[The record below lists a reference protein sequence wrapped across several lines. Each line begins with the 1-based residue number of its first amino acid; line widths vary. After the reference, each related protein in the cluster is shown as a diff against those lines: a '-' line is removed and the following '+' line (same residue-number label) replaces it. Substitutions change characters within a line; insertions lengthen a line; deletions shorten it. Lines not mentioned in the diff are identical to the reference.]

1 VAGALAGITVLDLSF
16 YAPGRWPAMVLGDL
30 GADVICLEMPR
41 GSRERR
47 FAVLDDDTQQ
57 RWLWYQRNKRSV
69 TVDLKAGGGQRV
81 FKRLAERADV
91 VIESFKPGTAKRL
104 GVDYES
110 VRVINES
117 IVYCSVSG
125 FGQTGPYHDLIGH
138 EPNYQA
144 LSGAIGQNHE
154 PGRPPVMLPALLG
167 DLGGGGS
174 NALVAVLAALVHR
187 ARTGEGQYIDV
198 AITAGILPYVAGVL
212 YAEWADDSYRKL
224 SISSNVRPELRVY
237 GTSDGRHLVVSA
249 EEPWLWERLCRALG
263 REDLFAEHAG
273 DGQRPAKVAAGL
285 ADVFRTRSLAE
296 WVELNARENLSI
308 SSVLGPEEIELD
320 PQMRHRQ
327 MVVEIEY
334 EPLGRVK
341 QVGIPFQMSV
351 TPPEIRWIPR
361 YGEHTSQVLGELGFD
376 SDDIARLRSEGVCE

>member
-1 VAGALAGITVLDLSF
+1 
-16 YAPGRWPAMVLGDL
+16 M
-30 GADVICLEMPR
+30 
-41 GSRERR
+41 
-47 FAVLDDDTQQ
+47 
-57 RWLWYQRNKRSV
+57 
-69 TVDLKAGGGQRV
+69 DLKAGAGQRV

-110 VRVINES
+110 VRAINES

-154 PGRPPVMLPALLG
+154 PGGPPIMSPGPVG

-174 NALVAVLAALVHR
+174 NALVAVLAALMHR

-212 YAEWADDSYRKL
+212 YAEWTDDPYRKL

-237 GTSDGRHLVVSA
+237 ETRDGRHLVVSA
-249 EEPWLWERLCRALG
+249 EEPWLWERMCRALG

-273 DGQRPAKVAAGL
+273 HGRRPAQVAAAL

-296 WVELNARENLSI
+296 WVELNAHENLSI
-308 SSVLGPEEIELD
+308 SPVLGPEEIELD

-327 MVVEIEY
+327 MVVEIDY

-341 QVGIPFQMSV
+341 QIGIPFQMSV